1 MFHRCRIYLWP
12 AISFLFI
19 PVLGYAAEISI
30 KDLTTNPAKYD
41 GQTVTLCGTAQTVK
55 ATTSRKRNEYTTFQ
69 VKDGSG
75 GPEYSRNSYDTRL
88 GAAFQ
93 KYALG
98 ALPDLVVRTAQIY
111 LIYLGYNP
119 GSVNGITGRFT
130 RSALNEFQQ
139 QHGLPITTDI
149 GDAQLSALK
158 GEVEKLEP

>member
-1 MFHRCRIYLWP
+1 MIALVGIRSVNMRVSNPRL
-12 AISFLFI
+12 ARRTSISSPKI
-19 PVLGYAAEISI
+19 
-30 KDLTTNPAKYD
+30 
-41 GQTVTLCGTAQTVK
+41 VK
-55 ATTSRKRNEYTTFQ
+55 SFTRRY
-69 VKDGSG
+69 GSG